1 LGTGQN
7 EKNWNPKTTWEGLPE
22 KEFTW
27 EIMKIKIQEVPKLV
41 KDNIEKSLEV
51 GHPLA
56 TKADF
61 SYVNRC

>member
-1 LGTGQN
+1 
-7 EKNWNPKTTWEGLPE
+7 
-22 KEFTW
+22 
-27 EIMKIKIQEVPKLV
+27 MKIKIQEVPELV